1 MKLHQLRQ
9 NFLELSDSDQLT
21 FIRRYVEKRTKDI
34 ESNSIV
40 KMKVGKP
47 KKNGS
52 GTKKL
57 VKVTDE
63 QLELLKE
70 LGLV

>member
-34 ESNSIV
+34 ESSTIV

-47 KKNGS
+47 KKNSS